1 MVAWLSFKFSAIVYN
16 WVSRKRKYQYMVS
29 KLIKIVC
36 IEVYE
41 RERERERER
50 EGYAFQT
57 KSIAMVIY
65 IYGKGIIFQALFTAW
80 SE

>member
-36 IEVYE
+36 IEE

-50 EGYAFQT
+50 DAFQT